1 MLLFVYFGCG
11 AAASNVH
18 KPTGDWDSASVTPI
32 ALVFGF
38 LITVLVYTTAH
49 TSGGH
54 INCAVTFALT
64 LVGKCH
70 PVTGL
75 AYLLAQLC
83 GSMAGAGLL
92 AATTS
97 PHSIVLDR
105 SGGLGANGFQ
115 NTSVYAG
122 NAFLAELMGTALL
135 VYTVLETAVN
145 AKSATTEG
153 KGAIAGNK
161 QTLAPLP
168 IGLAVFI
175 AHVVLIPIT
184 GCSINPTRSFG
195 PSVVANSWANH
206 WIWWIG
212 PLSGSLLASLVWGGA
227 SMLEYDEVKTRK
239 KEDEFSSIEAATN
252 AA

>member
-1 MLLFVYFGCG
+1 MYV
-11 AAASNVH
+11 
-18 KPTGDWDSASVTPI
+18 
-32 ALVFGF
+32 
-38 LITVLVYTTAH
+38 
-49 TSGGH
+49 
-54 INCAVTFALT
+54 
-64 LVGKCH
+64 
-70 PVTGL
+70 
-75 AYLLAQLC
+75 
-83 GSMAGAGLL
+83 
-92 AATTS
+92 
-97 PHSIVLDR
+97 
-105 SGGLGANGFQ
+105 
-115 NTSVYAG
+115 G

-153 KGAIAGNK
+153 K
-161 QTLAPLP
+161 APSPATSRPSRLP

-227 SMLEYDEVKTRK
+227 SMLEYDEKKTQK
-239 KEDEFSSIEAATN
+239 DEFSSIEAATTRRDIHN
-252 AA
+252 VRRTAKKQVLRAQVRREFLPERAVLMMALL